1 MERLTIGA
9 FARATRLSPKALRLY
24 DELGLLPPAR
34 VDPETGYRYYAPEQR
49 ERARLVAWLRRI
61 GMPLARIREVCAQEP
76 RAAAGEVRAYWA
88 QVEAETAARRDL
100 VTLLI
105 DHLAG
110 KDHDNMTH
118 SDHDSH
124 SSHSS
129 HNSHSSHGSHGGHEG
144 DDGHGGSPRE
154 AAPGPR
160 TPLTLRHAA
169 LTDPGRV
176 RGSNQDAVHAG
187 PRLLAVADGYGSGG
201 ARAAAAAIEAL
212 LPLEAG
218 PQPPR
223 ELLGVLDEA
232 LARAAH
238 AVRTAQSP
246 HGPHAPNGPNGAG
259 GKPGGGTPGEE
270 AGTTLTALL
279 FTGARQAL
287 IHIGDTRALLLRAGE
302 LSQLTHDHTL
312 VQSLVDQGRLDPAE
326 AATHPQRAVLE
337 RALGVGDG
345 VPDVRLHDA
354 EPGDRYLLCSDG
366 LSSVVPQE
374 EIRRVLLTAAGPER
388 TALELIA
395 LANRAGGPD
404 NVSCVVADV
413 LADSDD

>member
-1 MERLTIGA
+1 MGSTERLTIGA

-24 DELGLLPPAR
+24 DELGLLPPAQ

-61 GMPLARIREVCAQEP
+61 GMPLARIREVCALEP
-76 RAAAGEVRAYWA
+76 GAAAGEVRAYWA
-88 QVEAETAARRDL
+88 QTEAETAARRDL
-100 VTLLI
+100 ATLLI

-110 KDHDNMTH
+110 KDHDMTH
-118 SDHDSH
+118 SDRSDHTGRTGHDA
-124 SSHSS
+124 
-129 HNSHSSHGSHGGHEG
+129 HEG
-144 DDGHGGSPRE
+144 REGPTGREGPAGRE
-154 AAPGPR
+154 ANDGGAAKGAPR
-160 TPLTLRHAA
+160 PLTLRYAA

-187 PRLLAVADGYGSGG
+187 PRLLAVADGYGPGG

-212 LPLEAG
+212 LPLEAE
-218 PQPPR
+218 PQQPGA
-223 ELLGVLDEA
+223 LLGVLDEA

-238 AVRTAQSP
+238 AVRAVQDPPSP
-246 HGPHAPNGPNGAG
+246 HGAG
-259 GKPGGGTPGEE
+259 DRAGDGTPGEQ

-287 IHIGDTRALLLRAGE
+287 LHIGDTRALLLRAGE

-326 AATHPQRAVLE
+326 AATHPQRAMLE

-374 EIRRVLLTAAGPER
+374 EIRRVLRAAAFPEEAARDLT
-388 TALELIA
+388 A
-395 LANRAGGPD
+395 LANHAGGPD

-413 LADSDD
+413 LTTGPGD